1 MRNYYG
7 TFRSDSRLPLDGEI
21 NNTGHVDAAGAL
33 SDHLDHPFV
42 PTYWSLGKQPRL
54 ISATAV
60 ILMANNLASS
70 RRPSH
75 LGDCGYY
82 YGK

>member
-1 MRNYYG
+1 MALFEV
-7 TFRSDSRLPLDGEI
+7 TPDTLSMARSTT
-21 NNTGHVDAAGAL
+21 TGHVDAAGAL

-60 ILMANNLASS
+60 VLMANNLASS